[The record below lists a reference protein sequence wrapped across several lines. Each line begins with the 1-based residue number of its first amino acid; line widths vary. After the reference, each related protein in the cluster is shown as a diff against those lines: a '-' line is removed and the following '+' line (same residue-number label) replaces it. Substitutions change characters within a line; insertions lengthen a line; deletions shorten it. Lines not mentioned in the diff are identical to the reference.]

1 VQEGTVKRAN
11 IAAAVIGMAL
21 SSGAYTVTL
30 GFKKFRNVPVG
41 PEFFP
46 RWLAVGLFV
55 CSGVLLFQAL
65 KTVVPAG
72 GKTDEDKKSLTLSPR
87 DAGVRRMLIGLGIL
101 LLYALSWNLLGFI
114 LATPLVLFAVTFL
127 LGHRKIPVMAIF
139 ALAATAV
146 IFCAFRF
153 LLGIEMPLG
162 VLDGLL

>member
-11 IAAAVIGMAL
+11 IAAAIIGMAF
-21 SSGAYTVTL
+21 SSGAYAVTL

-65 KTVVPAG
+65 KAAPAG
-72 GKTDEDKKSLTLSPR
+72 ARPVPTLSPR
-87 DAGVRRMLIGLGIL
+87 DAGVRRMLVGLGVI

-127 LGHRKIPVMAIF
+127 LGHRKIPVMVIF

-146 IFCAFRF
+146 IFSAFRF

-162 VLDGLL
+162 VLDGVF